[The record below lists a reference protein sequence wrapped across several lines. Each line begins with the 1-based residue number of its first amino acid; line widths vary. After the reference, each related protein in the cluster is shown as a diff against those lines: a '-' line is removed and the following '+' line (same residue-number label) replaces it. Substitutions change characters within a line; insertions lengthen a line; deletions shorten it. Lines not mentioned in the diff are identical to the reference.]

1 LAKEEEAR
9 LATEQAKKKAETEI
23 KELKKDIDDLEMAVS
38 KVYIIWCRQK
48 KNDQKLLFPFFDLEL
63 YST

>member
-9 LATEQAKKKAETEI
+9 LATEQAKKKAETEM

-38 KVYIIWCRQK
+38 KV
-48 KNDQKLLFPFFDLEL
+48 
-63 YST
+63 